1 MTGSGRIGSEDQG
14 VAAATGSK
22 GNTQAVVIGC
32 DSDRGNAMVERV
44 VEDIARAGGN
54 RITRPTF
61 RRSRDHALR
70 RGRPQEGHPATGP
83 TPRRPPGPVE
93 PFEPRGPWTGF
104 ARIRPEDEVETA
116 VSPERLAEI
125 AAGTARVPSYF
136 NVHKKLQAIL
146 DARAKCVTK
155 GAGIDWGL
163 GEALAFGSLLLEGT
177 PVRLSGQDSS
187 RGTFAHRH
195 AVLVDQDSGEEYAPL
210 DHISDHQARFEVY
223 DSLLSEAAVLG
234 FEYGYSVADPSSLVL
249 WEAQFGDFVNGAQV
263 IIDQFISSAHVKWGR
278 MSGLVM
284 LLPHGYEGQGPEHSS
299 ARVERFLQ
307 TCAED
312 AMQVVNC
319 TRPAQYFHVLRRQ
332 MRRGYRAPLVIFTPK
347 SLLRHPK
354 AASTLD
360 EFTSGTFQE
369 VIDDPIAAER
379 AEEVRRVIACT
390 GKVYYDLIEA
400 RAARLP
406 GREHEVAIVRIEQ
419 LYPWPEAEL
428 AAIYGRYA
436 NAESRVWAQEE
447 PKNMG
452 AWTFVRDR
460 LQAIIGDKRHLEV
473 AGRPEAASPAV
484 GSPRIHRAQLAQ
496 LIDEAFG
503 EV

>member
-1 MTGSGRIGSEDQG
+1 
-14 VAAATGSK
+14 
-22 GNTQAVVIGC
+22 
-32 DSDRGNAMVERV
+32 
-44 VEDIARAGGN
+44 
-54 RITRPTF
+54 
-61 RRSRDHALR
+61 
-70 RGRPQEGHPATGP
+70 
-83 TPRRPPGPVE
+83 
-93 PFEPRGPWTGF
+93 
-104 ARIRPEDEVETA
+104 
-116 VSPERLAEI
+116 
-125 AAGTARVPSYF
+125 
-136 NVHKKLQAIL
+136 
-146 DARAKCVTK
+146 
-155 GAGIDWGL
+155 
-163 GEALAFGSLLLEGT
+163 
-177 PVRLSGQDSS
+177 
-187 RGTFAHRH
+187 
-195 AVLVDQDSGEEYAPL
+195 
-210 DHISDHQARFEVY
+210 
-223 DSLLSEAAVLG
+223 
-234 FEYGYSVADPSSLVL
+234 
-249 WEAQFGDFVNGAQV
+249 
-263 IIDQFISSAHVKWGR
+263 
-278 MSGLVM
+278 
-284 LLPHGYEGQGPEHSS
+284 
-299 ARVERFLQ
+299 
-307 TCAED
+307 
-312 AMQVVNC
+312 MQVVNC

-379 AEEVRRVIACT
+379 AEEVRRVVACT

-452 AWTFVRDR
+452 AWAFVRDR

-484 GSPRIHRAQLAQ
+484 GSPRIHHAQLAQ

-503 EV
+503 EA